1 MSDLKNTSATGNN
14 LILNSQKFSENY
26 EGGYQAFKIGALLK
40 QANYLVAY
48 LGVHIIGVYKSYNWL

>member
-1 MSDLKNTSATGNN
+1 MSDLKKYISNRQQ
-14 LILNSQKFSENY
+14 LDPEFSENY

-48 LGVHIIGVYKSYNWL
+48 LGVYIGVYKPYNWL

>member
-1 MSDLKNTSATGNN
+1 MSDLKKYISNRQQ
-14 LILNSQKFSENY
+14 LDPKFSENY

-48 LGVHIIGVYKSYNWL
+48 LGVHIGVYRPYNWL

>member
-1 MSDLKNTSATGNN
+1 MQQLDPE
-14 LILNSQKFSENY
+14 FSENY

-48 LGVHIIGVYKSYNWL
+48 LGVHIIGVYKPYNWL